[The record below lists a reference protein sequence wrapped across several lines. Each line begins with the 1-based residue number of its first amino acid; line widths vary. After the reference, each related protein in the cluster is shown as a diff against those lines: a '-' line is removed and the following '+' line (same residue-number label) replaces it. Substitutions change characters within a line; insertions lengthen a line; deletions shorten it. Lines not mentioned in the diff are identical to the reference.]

1 MGAATA
7 IVALVVGTTVGH
19 AEATTSSAYGLG
31 AEGAVP
37 IEPTPQVESTDGTP
51 QTSSELQIPDN
62 PLIALEVA
70 KVSAAENTASVEL
83 VNFALLPGAELPEQ
97 LAPLKDALNQLAEG
111 LEQVCGSGNPVEQ
124 FPPNP
129 ITDALPKEVTEQL
142 DPQKLCDGLAGEF
155 PAVLGIDLIK
165 VACTGK
171 TGTVEVANLT
181 VLGQPVTIPG
191 PEANTEIPAD
201 PLANITI
208 NKQTENEDGSF
219 TVEGVVLNVGDG
231 AEVITLGSAT
241 CGGAGGSTPPSGP
254 TATPPA
260 PVTTGLPVTG

>member
-7 IVALVVGTTVGH
+7 IVALVAGTTVGH
-19 AEATTSSAYGLG
+19 ADATTSSAYGIS
-31 AEGAVP
+31 AEGFVP

-51 QTSSELQIPDN
+51 QTSSELQIPPN
-62 PLIALEVA
+62 PLLELEVA

-83 VNFALLPGAELPEQ
+83 VDFALLPGAELPEQ
-97 LAPLKDALNQLAEG
+97 LAPLKDALNQLADG
-111 LEQVCGSGNPVEQ
+111 LKPLCDAGNPIEQ
-124 FPPNP
+124 LPSNP
-129 ITDALPKEVTEQL
+129 ITDELPEEVTEQL
-142 DPQKLCDGLAGEF
+142 DPQKLCDGLAGDM

-181 VLGQPVTIPG
+181 VLGQPITIPG
-191 PEANTEIPAD
+191 TEPNTEIPAD

-219 TVEGVVLNVGDG
+219 TVEGVVIDVADG

-241 CGGAGGSTPPSGP
+241 CGGSTPPSGP
-254 TATPPA
+254 TATAPA